1 MYIWEGVRL
10 AMQQLR
16 SEKLKTFFA
25 LLGVI
30 IGVMFL
36 LVVVSVIEGMDR
48 YIREDFSSQIFG
60 INTVTLRRSPEVSFN
75 SDPEYRRAQRR
86 RPRIT
91 FADADV
97 IRERL
102 TVAARVG
109 VESGTGG
116 EVTAEDGRT
125 VTNVRILGAS
135 PETFEIHDWTL
146 ARGRAFSPQEDD
158 RGVAVVVLGWDT
170 ADRLFE
176 DADPVGRSV
185 RIRGFP
191 YRVVGVLAS
200 LGSLF
205 GQSLDNLVVAP
216 ARSPIKAVTNPRGVV
231 DQIVVQ
237 TIDPA
242 ALRTAQVEVEGMMRA
257 RRGLR
262 PDDENDF
269 ALETA
274 EETLSF
280 WDTISRVLF
289 IALPGLV
296 TIALVVGAIVIM
308 NIMLVSVMER
318 TREIGVRKAVGARRR
333 DILTQ
338 VLIESATLSAVGA
351 LLGVVLGITIT
362 LLIRSATP
370 LPAAVAPK
378 WIVLGVTLG
387 ITVGILAG
395 VYPAERA
402 SRLDPVDALRYE

>member
-75 SDPEYRRAQRR
+75 SDPEYRRALRR

-135 PETFEIHDWTL
+135 PETFQIHDWTL

-338 VLIESATLSAVGA
+338 VLIESATLSAIGA
-351 LLGVVLGITIT
+351 LLGVALGITIT

>member
-1 MYIWEGVRL
+1 MYIWEGVTL

-48 YIREDFSSQIFG
+48 YIRDDFSSQIFG
-60 INTVTLRRSPEVSFN
+60 INTVTLRRSPELSFN

-91 FADADV
+91 FADADL

-109 VESGTGG
+109 VESSTGG
-116 EVTAEDGRT
+116 EVTAEDGLT

-135 PETFEIHDWTL
+135 PEAFQIHDWTL
-146 ARGRAFSPQEDD
+146 AKGRAFSPQEGE

-191 YRVVGVLAS
+191 YRVVGVLES

-231 DQIVVQ
+231 DQVVVQ

-242 ALRTAQVEVEGMMRA
+242 ALRTAQAEVEGIMRA

-262 PDDENDF
+262 PNDENDF

-280 WDTISRVLF
+280 WDTISRILF

-296 TIALVVGAIVIM
+296 TIALVVGGIVIM

-333 DILTQ
+333 DVLTQ
-338 VLIESATLSAVGA
+338 VLIESATLSAVGT
-351 LLGVVLGITIT
+351 LLGVALGITVTIV
-362 LLIRSATP
+362 IRSSTP
-370 LPAAVAPK
+370 LPAALAPK
-378 WIVLGVTLG
+378 WILLGVMLGVT
-387 ITVGILAG
+387 VGIVAG
-395 VYPAERA
+395 VYPAARA
-402 SRLDPVDALRYE
+402 SRLDPVDALRHE

>member
-75 SDPEYRRAQRR
+75 SDPEYRRALRR

-158 RGVAVVVLGWDT
+158 RVVAVVVLGWDT

-216 ARSPIKAVTNPRGVV
+216 ASSPIKAVTNPRGVV

>member
-1 MYIWEGVRL
+1 MYIWEGVTL

-75 SDPEYRRAQRR
+75 TDPEYRRAQRR

-91 FADADV
+91 FADADL

-109 VESGTGG
+109 VESDTGG
-116 EVTAEDGRT
+116 EVTADDGRT

-135 PETFEIHDWTL
+135 TETFQIHDWAL
-146 ARGRAFSPQEDD
+146 ARGRAFSLQEAD

-176 DADPVGRSV
+176 DADPIGRSV
-185 RIRGFP
+185 RIRSFP
-191 YRVVGVLAS
+191 YRVVGVLAT

-216 ARSPIKAVTNPRGVV
+216 ARSPIKAVTNPRGIV
-231 DQIVVQ
+231 DQIVIQ

-242 ALRTAQVEVEGMMRA
+242 ALRTAQAEVEGMMRA

-262 PDDENDF
+262 PNDENDF

-274 EETLSF
+274 DETLSF
-280 WDTISRVLF
+280 WDKISRVLF

-318 TREIGVRKAVGARRR
+318 TREIGVRKALGARRR

-351 LLGVVLGITIT
+351 LLGVALGITIT

-378 WIVLGVTLG
+378 WIALGVT
-387 ITVGILAG
+387 VGISVGIVAG

-402 SRLDPVDALRYE
+402 SRLDPVDALRHE

>member
-1 MYIWEGVRL
+1 MHIWEGVTL

-30 IGVMFL
+30 IGVMFP

-48 YIREDFSSQIFG
+48 YIRDDFSSQIFG
-60 INTVTLRRSPEVSFN
+60 INTVTLRRSPELSFN

-91 FADADV
+91 FADADL

-109 VESGTGG
+109 VESSTGG
-116 EVTAEDGRT
+116 EVTAEDGLT

-135 PETFEIHDWTL
+135 PEAFQIHDWTL
-146 ARGRAFSPQEDD
+146 AKGRAFSPQEGE

-191 YRVVGVLAS
+191 YRVVGVLES

-231 DQIVVQ
+231 DQVVVQ

-242 ALRTAQVEVEGMMRA
+242 ALRTAQAEVEGMMRA
-257 RRGLR
+257 RRSLR
-262 PDDENDF
+262 PNDENDF

-280 WDTISRVLF
+280 WDTISRILF
-289 IALPGLV
+289 IVLPGIV
-296 TIALVVGAIVIM
+296 TIALVVGGIVIM

-351 LLGVVLGITIT
+351 LLGVALGITVTIV
-362 LLIRSATP
+362 IRSSTP
-370 LPAAVAPK
+370 LPAAIAPK
-378 WIVLGVTLG
+378 WIFLGVMLGVT
-387 ITVGILAG
+387 VGIVAG

-402 SRLDPVDALRYE
+402 SRLDPVDALRHE

>member
-60 INTVTLRRSPEVSFN
+60 INTVTLRRSPAASFN
-75 SDPEYRRAQRR
+75 FDPEYRRAQRR

-91 FADADV
+91 FADADL

-135 PETFEIHDWTL
+135 PETFQIHDWTL

-176 DADPVGRSV
+176 DADPIGSSV

-216 ARSPIKAVTNPRGVV
+216 ARSPIKAVTNPREVV

-262 PDDENDF
+262 PDDENNF

-351 LLGVVLGITIT
+351 LLGVVIGIIITI
-362 LLIRSATP
+362 LISSATP

>member
-1 MYIWEGVRL
+1 
-10 AMQQLR
+10 MQQLR

-135 PETFEIHDWTL
+135 TETFQIHDWAL
-146 ARGRAFSPQEDD
+146 ARGRAFSPQEDE

-289 IALPGLV
+289 IALPGVV

-351 LLGVVLGITIT
+351 LLGVALGITIT